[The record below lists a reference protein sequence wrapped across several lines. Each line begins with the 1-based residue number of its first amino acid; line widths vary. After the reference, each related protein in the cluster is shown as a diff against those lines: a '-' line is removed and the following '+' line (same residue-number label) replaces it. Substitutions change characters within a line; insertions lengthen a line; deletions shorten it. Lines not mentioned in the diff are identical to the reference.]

1 MLTLWP
7 LVPLGMGLGMGC
19 ALTSYNGMLYWG
31 LQADPALVP
40 DLDLVADSIR
50 AAFDAIKDEAAR
62 LAAPPAD
69 DAANAPPA
77 PARSTRQASA
87 ATA

>member
-1 MLTLWP
+1 
-7 LVPLGMGLGMGC
+7 
-19 ALTSYNGMLYWG
+19 MLYWG

-69 DAANAPPA
+69 DAAKAPPA